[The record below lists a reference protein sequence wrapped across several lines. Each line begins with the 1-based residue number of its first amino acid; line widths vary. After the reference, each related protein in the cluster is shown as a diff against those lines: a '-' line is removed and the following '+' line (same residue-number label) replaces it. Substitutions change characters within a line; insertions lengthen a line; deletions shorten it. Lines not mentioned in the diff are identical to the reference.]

1 MRKLKKF
8 KRYAEGGALGAG
20 EGDPFSY
27 TDFSN
32 RARNLKKPEA
42 APIEERD
49 TSRKAPEPA
58 RETKAEKATES
69 AETKPVVKPTVR
81 DTAKDTAETSFDYPK
96 QRDSK
101 RDDYEGDAS
110 PTGGGQTFKRDAPK
124 PAGPKAAEKD
134 VKYGG
139 EAIKISSGASGF
151 KFPDK
156 SPAKAPKAASPNE
169 IPGTDVETPYKGE
182 KIDNTGLAGRQFAQ
196 SMLGASPALRGASA
210 GIRGVASLGRMLE
223 SPKAEG
229 KGTGQFPE
237 AKPEIQV
244 SNKPAVDRVKEANI
258 QGPPKPPRQE
268 TTADKMGVRETP
280 SMERMRKAKEAA
292 KEGPP
297 APAKP
302 QTPAEKM
309 GLKETPSMA
318 RMRQAK
324 DTANNMGPPKFY
336 SKEPK
341 PTIAEEFGV
350 KETGPMERARK
361 AKENFDEAADTA
373 RKAKPVAD
381 DEVVQE
387 AAKRAA
393 ASRPR
398 VTPKR
403 QEDSAKFG
411 GGKGTPSKAKTK
423 AEVKPTSN
431 KLKNPVGEKEGP
443 TVDKVLKSKNL
454 EAKKGGKIP
463 AFKKG
468 GLVGRGDGCAMR
480 GKTKG
485 RMV

>member
-1 MRKLKKF
+1 VRKLKKF
-8 KRYAEGGALGAG
+8 KRYEEGGAVGAG
-20 EGDPFSY
+20 SGDPFAY
-27 TDFSN
+27 TDFSD

-42 APIEERD
+42 APIEERKPPKVREEAEP
-49 TSRKAPEPA
+49 TRAEPVKAEP
-58 RETKAEKATES
+58 TKAESKPLKLTKAEER
-69 AETKPVVKPTVR
+69 A
-81 DTAKDTAETSFDYPK
+81 
-96 QRDSK
+96 
-101 RDDYEGDAS
+101 DYEGDTDATS
-110 PTGGGQTFKRDAPK
+110 GSQTFKPSARPPVASTSRPAASRPAVEKTPTAPAK
-124 PAGPKAAEKD
+124 PPKAAEKAPEPSS
-134 VKYGG
+134 KPIY
-139 EAIKISSGASGF
+139 SGAGDSDDSVDTKKKNEVERLKRVGSGAVEQTMMG
-151 KFPDK
+151 P
-156 SPAKAPKAASPNE
+156 
-169 IPGTDVETPYKGE
+169 VETV
-182 KIDNTGLAGRQFAQ
+182 A
-196 SMLGASPALRGASA
+196 LGVSKLPALARAGFGAA
-210 GIRGVASLGRMLE
+210 RKAYNDLT
-223 SPKAEG
+223 SPSGG
-229 KGTGQFPE
+229 KGTGKFPE
-237 AKPEIQV
+237 SKSVEV
-244 SNKPAVDRVKEANI
+244 SDKPAIDRLKEANI

-268 TTADKMGVRETP
+268 TAAEKMGLRETP

-341 PTIAEEFGV
+341 PTVAEEFGI

-361 AKENFDEAADTA
+361 AKEKFDEAAETA

-443 TVDKVLKSKNL
+443 TVDKVLESKGL
-454 EAKKGGKIP
+454 AAKKGGKIP